1 MKKRFVISANLMYNV
16 GYNRRLQMSEFT
28 KNPEELDIRTINLD
42 DSFSFAAMDVEIV
55 AVEDLMK

>member
-1 MKKRFVISANLMYNV
+1 
-16 GYNRRLQMSEFT
+16 MSEFT
-28 KNPEELDIRTINLD
+28 KNPEELDIRTINLE